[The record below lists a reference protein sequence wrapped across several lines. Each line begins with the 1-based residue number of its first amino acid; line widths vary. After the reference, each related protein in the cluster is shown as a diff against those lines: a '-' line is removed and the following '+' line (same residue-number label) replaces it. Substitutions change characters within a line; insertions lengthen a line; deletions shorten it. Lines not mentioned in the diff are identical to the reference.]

1 MDTLKVASDI
11 GKVCSKFVRFK
22 KKKKKVLI
30 KCEFFQKEERNIQN
44 LKSKQD
50 SKGEICEW
58 NPMVETTTN
67 NQRLSPP
74 PFRARLA
81 RALQVQSILENYTHL
96 NRTIKNIINNKFK
109 NFGKNLM
116 F

>member
-1 MDTLKVASDI
+1 MNS
-11 GKVCSKFVRFK
+11 SRK
-22 KKKKKVLI
+22 KKGTFKI
-30 KCEFFQKEERNIQN
+30 
-44 LKSKQD
+44 LKSKHD